1 MSAVPDSLKLEGA
14 RFVGRSL
21 RGARFID
28 SDLSH
33 VRARGVLLD
42 GADFDSP
49 WLLDGE
55 GSLVVNGVD
64 VAFFASTPPPYEE
77 VLAVR
82 SERLAQVREFL
93 ASVDDAGLDEERR
106 HPWSP
111 EYPETVRSCFHVI
124 LEEEWEH
131 LRYALRD
138 LDALDDV
145 AAQGR

>member
-1 MSAVPDSLKLEGA
+1 MPALSAGA
-14 RFVGRSL
+14 GGTQR
-21 RGARFID
+21 
-28 SDLSH
+28 
-33 VRARGVLLD
+33 RAEEPFHPLGQPRAGWED
-42 GADFDSP
+42 D
-49 WLLDGE
+49 
-55 GSLVVNGVD
+55 GVD
-64 VAFFASTPPPYEE
+64 LAFFASTPPPYEE
-77 VLAVR
+77 MPAVR

-111 EYPETVRSCFHVI
+111 EYPETVRSCFRVI

-138 LDALDDV
+138 LDALDDA